1 MIYLAHEARLHA
13 HQVPP
18 RTAGRPGR
26 WRPRMDVKQLVVAY
40 LGGDRP
46 CEVVQLHVR
55 EVRIDIYR
63 DW

>member
-1 MIYLAHEARLHA
+1 MIYLVPEARFHA

-18 RTAGRPGR
+18 RTAERPGR
-26 WRPRMDVKQLVVAY
+26 WRPRMDVKQLVVAD
-40 LGGDRP
+40 LVGERP

-55 EVRIDIYR
+55 EVRTDIYR